1 VSDATRVLVVMGVAG
16 VGKSTL
22 AAALAER
29 LGWPFQE
36 GDALHPAANIA
47 KMTAGEPLTDTDRL
61 PWLDAIGAWIDGQL
75 RRERSGVITCSAL
88 KRAYRERLAMG
99 RPGVTFVFIQLG
111 RGRVAE
117 RMAARK
123 GHFMPP
129 SLLDSQFADLEPP
142 GPDEP
147 VIVVDGAAP
156 ISAQVEAVVRRL
168 APSTPSGSSSPDGE
182 EISLA
187 PPSPHP

>member
-1 VSDATRVLVVMGVAG
+1 MSDTARVLVVMGVAG

-22 AAALAER
+22 GEALAER

-47 KMTAGEPLTDTDRL
+47 KMKAGQPLTDADRL

-75 RRERSGVITCSAL
+75 GAGCSGVVTCSAL
-88 KRAYRERLAMG
+88 KRAYRDRLAKG
-99 RPGVTFVFIQLG
+99 RPGVTFVFIRLDQAA
-111 RGRVAE
+111 VAA

-129 SLLDSQFADLEPP
+129 SLLASQFAALEPP

-156 ISAQVEAVVRRL
+156 VSAQVEAVEGAVR
-168 APSTPSGSSSPDGE
+168 AG
-182 EISLA
+182 
-187 PPSPHP
+187 

>member
-1 VSDATRVLVVMGVAG
+1 MSDAARVLVVMGVAG

-29 LGWPFQE
+29 LGWPLQE

-47 KMTAGEPLTDTDRL
+47 RMTAGEPLTDADRL
-61 PWLDAIGAWIDGQL
+61 PWLDAFGAWIDGQL
-75 RRERSGVITCSAL
+75 RRGGSGVVTCSAL
-88 KRAYRERLAMG
+88 KRAYRDRLAKG
-99 RPGVTFVFIQLG
+99 RPGVTFVFIELDQA
-111 RGRVAE
+111 RVAE

-129 SLLDSQFADLEPP
+129 SLLGSQFADLEPP
-142 GPDEP
+142 RPHET

-156 ISAQVEAVVRRL
+156 IAAQVEAVVRWL
-168 APSTPSGSSSPDGE
+168 APSTPSGSPSPDGGGD
-182 EISLA
+182 
-187 PPSPHP
+187 

>member
-1 VSDATRVLVVMGVAG
+1 MSGAASVLVVMGVSG

-22 AAALAER
+22 GEALAAH

-47 KMTAGEPLTDTDRL
+47 KMKAGQPLTDADRL

-75 RRERSGVITCSAL
+75 GRGRCGVITCSAL
-88 KRAYRERLAMG
+88 KRAYRDRLTRG
-99 RPGVTFVFIQLG
+99 RLGVTFVFIQLDQAA
-111 RGRVAE
+111 VAA
-117 RMAARK
+117 RLAGRK

-129 SLLDSQFADLEPP
+129 SLLASQFADLEPP

-156 ISAQVEAVVRRL
+156 ITAQVEAVER
-168 APSTPSGSSSPDGE
+168 ASTAG
-182 EISLA
+182 
-187 PPSPHP
+187 